1 MRYHIETI
9 PVWDALKQGGECFL
23 CTLRRQ
29 TEQLLIQRS
38 LGASVMS
45 PQTRAL
51 VNQAGFCTRHQVMLY
66 EARDGNRLGH
76 ALMMLSHLQTIRP
89 KAEQILS
96 NAGTLGNKRYL
107 DGLTRPSVRAA
118 RARTTGKNSLSCL
131 TERCHTCEE
140 LEAKSKAQAE
150 ALLHLWKTDAGF
162 RLTFSQSKGL
172 CIPDT
177 SRVFEQAPGML
188 SGDVLAD
195 FQTTL
200 SNLLKT
206 SLENL
211 EKELTWYTQKFD
223 YRNADQ
229 PWGTSKDALERTV
242 NKLRGRC
249 LGNELMQ
256 DDPVQ
261 RS

>member
-1 MRYHIETI
+1 MRYHIDTI
-9 PVWDALKQGGECFL
+9 PVWDALRQGGECLL

-66 EARDGNRLGH
+66 DAQDGNRLGH

-89 KAEQILS
+89 KVEQALS
-96 NAGTLGNKRYL
+96 QGGAFGSKKFLG
-107 DGLTRPSVRAA
+107 GLIRPSVRAA
-118 RARTTGKNSLSCL
+118 QAETLGSNSLSRL

-140 LEAKSKAQAE
+140 LEVKSKAQAE

-162 RLTFSQSKGL
+162 RAAFSQSMGL
-172 CIPDT
+172 CVPDT
-177 SRVFEQAPGML
+177 SKVFEQAPGML
-188 SGDVLAD
+188 TGEVLAD
-195 FQTTL
+195 FRTAL
-200 SNLLKT
+200 SNLLRT
-206 SLENL
+206 SLGDL
-211 EKELTWYTQKFD
+211 EEELTRYTQKYD

-242 NKLRGRC
+242 NQLRGWC
-249 LGNELMQ
+249 LGNELIQ
-256 DDPVQ
+256 DDPVE
-261 RS
+261 RT